1 MHNSTPGDFWLS
13 ALTLLLPPVAALL
26 SATALW
32 VAARARSI
40 SQDGRSISQVAEQRS
55 SEVLRSLDVNGC
67 LPDALD
73 QRKSSTK
80 ETTSTSPG
88 KTYPRGY

>member
-1 MHNSTPGDFWLS
+1 MPNCTPDPSWLS
-13 ALTLLLPPVAALL
+13 ALISLSPPVAALL

-40 SQDGRSISQVAEQRS
+40 SREGLSTSQVAEQQS
-55 SEVLRSLDVNGC
+55 SAVLSSLDASGS

-73 QRKSSTK
+73 RRK
-80 ETTSTSPG
+80 
-88 KTYPRGY
+88 